1 MVPKPTGRAGGDVV
15 GLGKEYLLRQDRYD
29 LGGEVGGEGVGG
41 EEEEGVVEEP
51 AVEEVELVE
60 AVGVDVDP
68 LAAEGGEVG
77 GEGGGGGGRRG
88 ARGDAGGEAG
98 GEGGLVERL
107 VGVPEAEEEALPEL
121 EEVGGGE
128 VRSRGREE
136 GGEEVPHRA
145 LPCGAV
151 AGGQAPRDG
160 RGLGRCVGGGGGGG
174 HGEDLGEGEV
184 ETLAA

>member
-77 GEGGGGGGRRG
+77 GEEGGGGGRRG

-128 VRSRGREE
+128 VRAGPGGRWK
-136 GGEEVPHRA
+136 EVPHRA

-160 RGLGRCVGGGGGGG
+160 RGLGRCVGGGG